1 MLASLLAQLSDSDWA
16 PFFAAECNKP
26 YFAALDA
33 FVSDA
38 FRTGTVYPPAGN
50 LFAAFRACPVHS
62 TRVVILGQDP
72 YHEPG
77 QAMGLAFSVPN
88 DCKTPPSLKNI
99 FKELADEYGVSAP
112 MHNDLT
118 PWAQQ
123 GVLLLNTV
131 LSVRQGAAFSHA
143 GQGWEVFTRAAL
155 EYLATTGTTPLA
167 AILWGKPAQK
177 YAPLFTAVRKQRPV
191 LVLESAHPSP
201 LSAYRGFFGSAP
213 FEKVNT
219 FLQENG
225 QSPILWLPSNK

>member
-1 MLASLLAQLSDSDWA
+1 MLSSLLAQLSDSDWA
-16 PFFAAECNKP
+16 PFFNAESGKP

-33 FVSDA
+33 FVSEE
-38 FRTGTVYPPAGN
+38 FRTETVYPPAEN
-50 LFAAFRACPVHS
+50 LFAAFRACPVHR

-99 FKELADEYGVSAP
+99 FKELAAKYGVSAP
-112 MHNDLT
+112 VHNDLT

-131 LSVRQGAAFSHA
+131 LSVRQGTAFSHA
-143 GQGWEVFTRAAL
+143 GHGWEVFTRAAL
-155 EYLATTGTTPLA
+155 EYLTTSGTAPLA

-177 YAPLFTAVRKQRPV
+177 YAPLFKAAGERRPI

-213 FEKVNT
+213 FEKVNA
-219 FLQENG
+219 FLHENG
-225 QSPILWLPSNK
+225 QSPIEWLR

>member
-1 MLASLLAQLSDSDWA
+1 MLPSLLAQLSDSDWA
-16 PFFAAECNKP
+16 PFFAAECSKP
-26 YFAALDA
+26 YFASLDA
-33 FVSDA
+33 FVSEA
-38 FRTGTVYPPAGN
+38 FRTGTVYPPAEN
-50 LFAAFRACPVHS
+50 LFAAFRACPVHR

-77 QAMGLAFSVPN
+77 QAMGLSFSVPDN
-88 DCKTPPSLKNI
+88 CKTPPSLKNI
-99 FKELADEYGVSAP
+99 FKELVAEYGTSAMP
-112 MHNDLT
+112 RNDLT

-143 GQGWEVFTRAAL
+143 GHGWEVFTRAAL
-155 EYLATTGTTPLA
+155 EYLTTADTTPLA

-177 YAPLFTAVRKQRPV
+177 YAPLFRAVSGQRPI

-213 FEKVNT
+213 FEKVNA
-219 FLQENG
+219 FLQQNG
-225 QSPILWLPSNK
+225 APPIDWLR